1 MSDRT
6 KKLVALRART
16 NQDLLVLVS
25 RELDRGFA
33 LADVATTRN
42 SPLFARAEKAFAT
55 ATAMFP
61 RIPGLPEDD
70 RLRIDGKVKQLRF
83 RLDRV
88 PAYSNVRAYPVSVC
102 RALPARPRWTVRRSG
117 RPCD

>member
-16 NQDLLVLVS
+16 NRDLLVLVS

-33 LADVATTRN
+33 LADVAATRN

-61 RIPGLPEDD
+61 RIPGLPEDE
-70 RLRIDGKVKQLRF
+70 RLRIERKVKQLRF
-83 RLDRV
+83 RLEQV
-88 PAYSNVRAYPVSVC
+88 PAYANLRSYPASV
-102 RALPARPRWTVRRSG
+102 AS
-117 RPCD
+117 